1 MKKLYLLKNNFSFK
15 FGLIAILLIFSSN
28 QLFADGSK
36 DLFPLG
42 KTGVRA
48 ALRSST
54 SVVTNYPFPT
64 TGTHYVYAN
73 AGEKITLASSAQ
85 LAGNVSAIQLYNPA
99 GAIVINDATATGL
112 IANRAAELAGPQ
124 LSGTPTDGRY
134 APIYY
139 TVPPGGTGIYRVEFL
154 ARANNDASAVIIAD
168 GPFVQDTTSSILAWD
183 ISVINASGTSF
194 VKGRVYTNVFNLNNG
209 SSGGET
215 NGFNGL
221 MYVLTKDGYIYRV
234 NNNGNNGLYF
244 TFFVNNNGFLN
255 PSKLPLYKS
264 LNTSTLTAANVQN
277 PKSADVGSQITHKI
291 FYTLPATDLPA
302 SSIGAVPGPNLSNS
316 TWLNGATSI
325 PTVTGISLTGVEGV
339 AGQVSNKGGYI
350 KFNTTAQGN
359 YLITIKSTGTP
370 SFITRVI
377 NGAAGIGDNSIF
389 WDGKDGAGVALPSGT
404 FPAEVTVQFQGGEVH
419 FPFIDMEYNKNGFIL
434 ELLDN
439 NNLNNVVSDIVYW
452 NDTDVANG
460 TSGTDAPKGRY
471 SDPKN
476 NSHLSPANSPGI
488 KSSVNGHIWG
498 LGATGSTGQFGDN
511 KSIDTWTFI
520 KGEIVKSTTSINVRA
535 ADLKISQVTADKTI
549 VNLGE
554 TLVLTVKAKN
564 DGPDPVTGS
573 KFTFTLPVGYNQQSL
588 TFNGNGCGTQ
598 ALAIS
603 YDAATRTYSS
613 NLNLPNGCEITYT
626 FTVKVS
632 ATALTGNQ
640 NFKATILRPNDVTDP
655 DATNTD
661 INVPP
666 TDAQYECTN
675 NGLGGSCNNIKSTD
689 VFYPP
694 CYEAPSGLGLG
705 TDTKMGIT
713 LLSRAGND
721 DADKW
726 PMVRKSGHI
735 ALESNSRGF
744 VITRIAKANLG
755 SINPPQEG
763 MMVYDTTDKCLKL
776 YSDGAWKCFSQSACP
791 IQEVILN

>member
-1 MKKLYLLKNNFSFK
+1 MNKLYLLKNNFSFK
-15 FGLIAILLIFSSN
+15 LGLVAILLFFSSN

-42 KTGVRA
+42 KAGIRA

-64 TGTHYVYAN
+64 TGTHYVYAKV
-73 AGEKITLASSAQ
+73 GEKITLASSAQ
-85 LAGNVSAIQLYNPA
+85 LAGNASAIQLYNPS
-99 GAIVINDATATGL
+99 GTIVVNDITNNGL

-124 LSGTPTDGRY
+124 LSGPPTDGRY

-139 TVPPGGTGIYRVEFL
+139 TVPTGGTGIYRVEFL
-154 ARANNDASAVIIAD
+154 ARNTADGTVVTIAD
-168 GPFVQDTTSSILAWD
+168 GPFVQANNSSIMAWD
-183 ISVINASGTSF
+183 ISVINDLGTLF
-194 VKGRVYTNVFNLNNG
+194 VKGRVYSNVFNLNNG

-221 MYVLTKDGYIYRV
+221 MYVLTKDGYTYKV

-244 TFFVNNNGFLN
+244 TFFVNNNGFVN
-255 PSKLPLYKS
+255 PTTKIPLYKS
-264 LNTSTLTAANVQN
+264 LNTSNITGSNVQD
-277 PKSADVGSQITHKI
+277 PRVSDTTSQITHKI
-291 FYTLPATDLPA
+291 FYALPAPNLPTT
-302 SSIGAVPGPNLSNS
+302 SNGSVPGGS
-316 TWLNGATSI
+316 TWLNGSAAI
-325 PTVTGISLTGVEGV
+325 ANVTGISLTGVEGV
-339 AGQVSNKGGYI
+339 PGQVSNKGG
-350 KFNTTAQGN
+350 FVNFTTNAQGN
-359 YLITIKSTGTP
+359 YLITIKSIGLP
-370 SFITRVI
+370 AFVTRTLNAAAT
-377 NGAAGIGDNSIF
+377 NGPNKVL
-389 WDGKDGAGVALPSGT
+389 WDGKDGNGASLPSGT

-419 FPFIDMEYNKNGFIL
+419 FPFIDMEYNQKGFIL
-434 ELLDN
+434 ELLEN
-439 NNLNNVVSDIVYW
+439 GNLNNVVTDKVYW
-452 NDTDVANG
+452 NDTDVTNG
-460 TSGTDAPKGRY
+460 TNGTNAPRGRY

-476 NSHLSPANSPGI
+476 NSHLSPTNSLGI
-488 KSSVNGHIWG
+488 KSNENGHIWG
-498 LGATGSTGQFGDN
+498 QGGTGSTGLFGDN

-520 KGEIVKSTTSINVRA
+520 VGEKVTITTAINVRI
-535 ADLKISQVTADKTI
+535 ADLLISQVTADKTI

-554 TLVLTVKAKN
+554 TLLLTVKAKN
-564 DGPDPVTGS
+564 NGPDPVTGS
-573 KFTFTLPVGYNQQSL
+573 KFTFTLPIGYDPQSL

-598 ALAIS
+598 AVAIS
-603 YDAATRTYSS
+603 YDAPTRTYSS

-675 NGLGGSCNNIKSTD
+675 NGLGGNCNNIKSTD

-791 IQEVILN
+791 IEEVILY